1 MQSICAN
8 LSIVRRPP
16 VKEGMSLDEIRLIG
30 QSAAALTEDL
40 IKIVECSEVVISDG
54 FVSQR
59 PETFSRLDFRRR
71 GRQKHEFHTFG
82 NLQLAGDMPAGLIED
97 EDDVLAG
104 CDLPGKGRQDRAE
117 SRGVDGVGNEP
128 DHRSRRR
135 SDEAVKI
142 KPRVAV
148 MALGN
153 RAAAA
158 RCPDPAQDR
167 LQADPVFVKRPD
179 FNRDRRL

>member
-1 MQSICAN
+1 MCAN

-16 VKEGMSLDEIRLIG
+16 VEEGVSLDEIRLIG

-40 IKIVECSEVVISDG
+40 IKIVECSEVLISDG

-59 PETFSRLDFRRR
+59 PETFSRLDFRRI
-71 GRQKHEFHTFG
+71 GRQKHKFPAFG
-82 NLQLAGDMPAGLIED
+82 NLQVAGDRPAGLIEY

-104 CDLPGKGRQDRAE
+104 SDLLGKGRQDRAE
-117 SRGVDGVGNEP
+117 GRGVDGVGNEP
-128 DHRSRRR
+128 DHRCRRR
-135 SDEAVKI
+135 SNEAVKI
-142 KPRVAV
+142 KPRVAL
-148 MALGN
+148 MALGTW
-153 RAAAA
+153 AAAA

-179 FNRDRRL
+179 FTRDRRL